1 MQFSAP
7 SSGGGSSVTV
17 AELEGHLV
25 VVEPLEYVPAMP
37 TSFGEKDALR
47 VNVHD
52 ITAQESHEDVL
63 FFGRAL
69 IGSLK
74 SQVDKKVL
82 GVIGK
87 GVAKPGQAAPWI
99 LTDASTV
106 PEAVQAATA
115 YLTGQVAASMSAP
128 AAPEPTPAP
137 AGGDALAAALG
148 NLQAAGL
155 SK

>member
-7 SSGGGSSVTV
+7 STRGSGASV
-17 AELEGHLV
+17 EDFHNHLV
-25 VVEPLEYVPAMP
+25 VVEPQEYVAAIQ
-37 TSFGEKDALR
+37 TSNGEKDAVR
-47 VNVHD
+47 CTVHD
-52 ITAQESHEDVL
+52 ITAQTTSEDVL
-63 FFGRAL
+63 VFARVL
-69 IGSLK
+69 IGAFK
-74 SQVDKKVL
+74 SKIGEKVL

-87 GVAKPGQAAPWI
+87 GTAKPGQAAPWI
-99 LTDASTV
+99 ITDASAS

-115 YLTGQVAASMSAP
+115 YLTGQVAASISAP

>member
-7 SSGGGSSVTV
+7 STGGGSSVTV
-17 AELEGHLV
+17 ADLEGHLV
-25 VVEPLEYVPAMP
+25 VIEPVEYVAAMQ

-52 ITAQESHEDVL
+52 VTAQESHEDVL
-63 FFGRAL
+63 LFGRAL

-74 SQVDKKVL
+74 SRTGEKVL

-87 GVAKPGQAAPWI
+87 GTAKPGQAAPWI
-99 LTDASTV
+99 ITDASV
-106 PEAVQAATA
+106 APEAVQAATA
-115 YLTGQVAASMSAP
+115 YLTGQVAASITAP

-137 AGGDALAAALG
+137 AGNDALAAALG

-155 SK
+155 K